1 LVTLQKTNKEKD
13 MSSDSIVRDTRT
25 LIQNVLLPTVPTK
38 WWPQLSFG
46 LEAFAL
52 RPFQSAGSN
61 ARSVVANTNTAA
73 SKVRRLLGNHKLAT
87 ELGTVFDQLKL
98 VRPGSYVNVDHSDM
112 NGLTALVG
120 AIQTRNG
127 RAIPCFVETTY
138 ALHLP
143 AEGSQRAT
151 KRLDKLRTDMQFAR
165 IRQSFTGHTIDA
177 LQDFA
182 DRLGFWP
189 KFVFD
194 RGFANESIV
203 EHLNAEGA
211 TFYIRLKGNN
221 LVECDGQKIRIE
233 ALKEKDT
240 TARLFGMTLR
250 VIRSPKS
257 RRAPE
262 PWYILTNDMSSSRNK
277 VVKIYCHR
285 FEIEE
290 TFKDTKHLFE
300 LHQLKFTR
308 PTSLKMVLWLVFLG
322 ISLLYAATKP
332 RQQATARARNPRKQT
347 SWIRQA
353 YERFQQELTIQRD
366 LTGLAPRQENG
377 GIG

>member
-1 LVTLQKTNKEKD
+1 
-13 MSSDSIVRDTRT
+13 MSSTNIVRDCRT

-46 LEAFAL
+46 LEAFSL

-87 ELGTVFDQLKL
+87 ELGTVFDQLNL

-120 AIQTRNG
+120 ARQTRNG

-138 ALHLP
+138 AQHIP
-143 AEGSQRAT
+143 ADSNTSRWQQ
-151 KRLDKLRTDMQFAR
+151 LRQDMLFAR
-165 IRQSFTGHTIDA
+165 ASQSFTGHTIDA
-177 LQDFA
+177 LQDLH
-182 DRLGFWP
+182 DRLGYWP
-189 KFVFD
+189 KLVFD

-203 EHLNAEGA
+203 EHLHAEGA
-211 TFYIRLKGNN
+211 IFYIRLKSGNF
-221 LVECDGQKIRIE
+221 VECDGQKTKIE
-233 ALKEKDT
+233 GLQTKDAT
-240 TARLFGMTLR
+240 VELFGLTLR
-250 VIRSPKS
+250 VVRSPKS

-262 PWYILTNDMSSSRNK
+262 PWYILTNDMTSSRNK
-277 VVKIYCHR
+277 IVRIYYHR

-300 LHQLKFTR
+300 LHRLSFLR
-308 PTSLKMVLWLVFLG
+308 PTSLKVVLWLVFLG
-322 ISLLYAATKP
+322 IALLYAVTKP
-332 RQQATARARNPRKQT
+332 TKQQASTTNPKKFV
-347 SWIRQA
+347 SWMRQA
-353 YERFQQELTIQRD
+353 YEQFQRE
-366 LTGLAPRQENG
+366 LTGLRALTGLTPRHWGQV
-377 GIG
+377 